1 MLEQRRLDYLQ
12 AMGVVQ
18 WLPRQPLPHG
28 PASRWLPET
37 TAAAAQ
43 AKPSFAHPGGHIAHP
58 AANQL
63 LHHSASG
70 ARPNL
75 TAMLEPDAAPAT
87 AAAVNSAP
95 VAAAENPAVTS
106 VAAGAAVAA
115 TSAPEPTAVPQ
126 FRLYFFRTSLPFIWV
141 CDQAE
146 AAEQLPALLFRIQ
159 QALTGQAQFVPSPQE
174 FRWPFIASAR
184 DDQTTPVA
192 LRALQAQ
199 WQHLCGA
206 DTLAAV
212 TVGEDSRYWLQQIG
226 TEPHSHIASLPELQ
240 RSAAAKRQL
249 WLDLLALCGA

>member
-28 PASRWLPET
+28 PAPRWLPET

-43 AKPSFAHPGGHIAHP
+43 AKPSFTHPGGHIAHP

-75 TAMLEPDAAPAT
+75 TAMLEPDAEPAT
-87 AAAVNSAP
+87 AAA
-95 VAAAENPAVTS
+95 
-106 VAAGAAVAA
+106 AVAA
-115 TSAPEPTAVPQ
+115 PVVTAAVENTTAAAPDPTVVPQ

-146 AAEQLPALLFRIQ
+146 AAEQLPPLLFRIQ

-174 FRWPFIASAR
+174 FRWPFIASAH

-226 TEPHSHIASLPELQ
+226 TEPRSHIASLPELQ